1 MERWLADLAERLP
14 FERRGTRGSDA
25 TLAVVAGL
33 GGLALG
39 AVLMYLFDPELGM
52 RRRAQLADDAER
64 LARRSGE
71 AMDGASR
78 DVVSRARGLVVELR
92 SRLGRE
98 EENGPRRGESRGVE
112 GYRPG

>member
-14 FERRGTRGSDA
+14 FERRGSRGPDA
-25 TLAVVAGL
+25 TLALVVGMAGV
-33 GGLALG
+33 ALG
-39 AVLMYLFDPELGM
+39 AALMYLFDPELGM
-52 RRRAQLADDAER
+52 RRRARLSEEAER

-98 EENGPRRGESRGVE
+98 QENGPPGESGDVE
-112 GYRPG
+112 GYR